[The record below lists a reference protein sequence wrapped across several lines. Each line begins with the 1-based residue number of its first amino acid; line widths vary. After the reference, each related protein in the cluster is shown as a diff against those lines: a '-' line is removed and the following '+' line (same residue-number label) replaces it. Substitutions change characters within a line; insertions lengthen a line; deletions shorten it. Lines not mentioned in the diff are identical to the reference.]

1 MKCISSFLKTNMFP
15 ASTNT
20 GLAQNTSYKVVL
32 PFYIYGAL
40 SILIATILLFFSSSA
55 FLQHYFHPQTLAIT
69 HIMAL
74 GWGTMMILGASH
86 QLVPVLIE
94 GKLYSDPLAYLS
106 FATAALG
113 IPLLVYAFY
122 HFNFGWPAQ
131 TGAILI
137 NVSILLYL
145 VNIAISMVKSK
156 KENVHAVFV
165 FTATLW
171 LMITIVV
178 GLFLVYNFTHNI
190 LSKDSVYYLPLH
202 AHLGIIGWFLLLVFG
217 VGSRLI
223 PLFLISKY
231 HHVKLLWWIY
241 ALVNFGLIAF
251 MVIFLYIKITWLY
264 ILPLA
269 SIFIALLMFGHFCYK
284 AYKDRLRKKVDSQL
298 QISLLSVLMMLLPI
312 IFLLIIILLLLFSIN
327 NMRLILT
334 YGFCIFF
341 GWITA
346 IIFGMTFKTL
356 PFILWNK
363 TYHTR
368 AGLGKTPNPRELFNN
383 KIFLVMTIAYL
394 AGFILFGAGIIFT
407 NELILKIAALL
418 LVLAAVLY
426 NKNVF
431 KMIMHKPKKI

>member
-1 MKCISSFLKTNMFP
+1 MIPAANMG
-15 ASTNT
+15 

-40 SILIATILLFFSSSA
+40 SIFVAAILLFFSSSA

-69 HIMAL
+69 HVMAL

-94 GKLYSDPLAYLS
+94 GKLYSDTLAHLS
-106 FATAALG
+106 FLFAAIG

-122 HFNFGWPAQ
+122 HFHFGWPAE

-137 NVSILLYL
+137 NAAVILYMI
-145 VNIAISMVKSK
+145 NIAISMVKSK

-171 LMITIVV
+171 LLITIVV

-190 LSKDSVYYLPLH
+190 LSTDSLHYLPLH
-202 AHLGIIGWFLLLVFG
+202 AHLGIIGWFLLLVIG

-231 HHVKLLWWIY
+231 HNVKLLWWIY
-241 ALVNFGLIAF
+241 GLINSALIAF
-251 MVIFLYIKITWLY
+251 IVIFLYIKITWLY
-264 ILPLA
+264 FFPIIA
-269 SIFIALLMFGHFCYK
+269 IFISLLIFGYFCYQ
-284 AYKDRLRKKVDSQL
+284 AYQDRLRRKVDDQL
-298 QISLLSVLMMLLPI
+298 KISLLSILMMLLPV
-312 IFLLIIILLLLFSIN
+312 IFLLLIILLMMFSIDN
-327 NMRLILT
+327 PRLILT

-363 TYHTR
+363 TYHSK
-368 AGLGKTPNPRELFNN
+368 AGLGKTPNPKDLFNN
-383 KIFLVMTIAYL
+383 KIFLLMTIFYL
-394 AGFILFGAGIIFT
+394 AGFISFGSGILLSNGF
-407 NELILKIAALL
+407 LLKFSAML
-418 LVLAAVLY
+418 LVLAAILY
-426 NKNVF
+426 NGNVF
-431 KMIMHKPKKI
+431 KMIFHKPKKV